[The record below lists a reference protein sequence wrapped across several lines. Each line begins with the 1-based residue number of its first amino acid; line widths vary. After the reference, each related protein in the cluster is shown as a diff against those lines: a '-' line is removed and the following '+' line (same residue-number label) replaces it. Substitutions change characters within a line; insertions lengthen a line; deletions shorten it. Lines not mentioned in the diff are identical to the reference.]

1 MSEGF
6 VLNGGQYDAYPDA
19 DTVPLTEALRI
30 ASHIV
35 RTGNR
40 PSDVTWVTDR

>member
-1 MSEGF
+1 MSKDF
-6 VLNGGQYDAYPDA
+6 VFNGGQHDACSDA

-30 ASHIV
+30 ASPIV

-40 PSDVTWVTDR
+40 PSGVTWVTDR

>member
-1 MSEGF
+1 MSKDF
-6 VLNGGQYDAYPDA
+6 VLNGGQRDACPDA
-19 DTVPLTEALRI
+19 DTVPLTEALRM

-40 PSDVTWVTDR
+40 PSDATWVTDR

>member
-1 MSEGF
+1 MSKGF
-6 VLNGGQYDAYPDA
+6 VLNGGQHDACPDP

-40 PSDVTWVTDR
+40 PSAATRGTDR

>member
-1 MSEGF
+1 MSGGF
-6 VLNGGQYDAYPDA
+6 VLNGGLHEACPDA

>member
-6 VLNGGQYDAYPDA
+6 VLNGGQCDAYPDA

-30 ASHIV
+30 ASHIE
-35 RTGNR
+35 RAENW
-40 PSDVTWVTDR
+40 PSDATRVADR

>member
-6 VLNGGQYDAYPDA
+6 VLNGGQHDGCPGA
-19 DTVPLTEALRI
+19 DTVPLTEAFRI

-40 PSDVTWVTDR
+40 SSDATWVTGR